1 MPRPQLTEDVLD
13 RIADAV
19 DERTKVSV
27 SHLTTQ
33 QRVELLVD
41 ELQEETTRADRLD
54 RRVDQLEG
62 GVDDPTDTTVKG
74 VRSSQYIDR

>member
-1 MPRPQLTEDVLD
+1 MPRPQLSEDVLD

-19 DERTKVSV
+19 ADRTKVDV

-41 ELQEETTRADRLD
+41 ELRTEKKRADRLD
-54 RRVDQLEG
+54 REVDQLETRL
-62 GVDDPTDTTVKG
+62 DSITSDNT
-74 VRSSQYIDR
+74 SSGTSTIY

>member
-33 QRVELLVD
+33 QQVELLLD
-41 ELQEETTRADRLD
+41 ELQEETNRADRLA
-54 RRVDQLEG
+54 RE
-62 GVDDPTDTTVKG
+62 TSTTV
-74 VRSSQYIDR
+74 SSVGSSDFIDR